1 MHITSFVSRYLMGPT
16 ARANHLSPQSGR
28 ATARRQSAVLSTSE
42 LRALILDM
50 VG

>member
-1 MHITSFVSRYLMGPT
+1 MHITSFVTRFIVGPS
-16 ARANHLSPQSGR
+16 ARANHLSPPNSHG
-28 ATARRQSAVLSTSE
+28 TARRQSAVLSTTE